1 MIDIALFDDSRIDS
15 SIDSGVTSGADPS
28 EWDAIDVDE
37 SGRPA
42 ACYNDQG
49 NVSTQGQAKPAVCA
63 DQSSK

>member
-1 MIDIALFDDSRIDS
+1 VIDIALFDDSRIDS

-37 SGRPA
+37 NGRPP

-49 NVSTQGQAKPAVCA
+49 GGNAPSQPKAAVCIS
-63 DQSSK
+63 QKQ